1 MAQSEQHASRTDP
14 QQDQGCPAL
23 WSGIAKQ
30 LHGAHQAHH
39 SNRCRKEAGKVKGT
53 SLRFADIG
61 NNSQRQRDGDQS
73 QRNIN
78 KENPVPAGIAGNK
91 ATQRW
96 TDDRRNQ
103 RRPCQCGNGFD
114 ELIFWRGTQYRQAA
128 DGHHQR
134 ATNTLKDSHGDKGV
148 HVAGKAAKNGG
159 KRKNGQRQREDLTR
173 AEAIGN
179 PAAGRDQYRQR
190 NQVGADTDIEVNRRN
205 AKIFCHVRQR
215 GSDYRPVKKLHEKCA
230 GDQQRRSRE
239 GTAFS

>member
-78 KENPVPAGIAGNK
+78 KENPSNIEVFEAISSSRFFSYEMFDVLFNENSDGIANEFKQYLSNK
-91 ATQRW
+91 SNT
-96 TDDRRNQ
+96 NKK
-103 RRPCQCGNGFD
+103 NVFVKNMESFLLYD
-114 ELIFWRGTQYRQAA
+114 EKRQSIIKSICMEEILL
-128 DGHHQR
+128 
-134 ATNTLKDSHGDKGV
+134 NM
-148 HVAGKAAKNGG
+148 
-159 KRKNGQRQREDLTR
+159 
-173 AEAIGN
+173 
-179 PAAGRDQYRQR
+179 
-190 NQVGADTDIEVNRRN
+190 IEI
-205 AKIFCHVRQR
+205 K
-215 GSDYRPVKKLHEKCA
+215 
-230 GDQQRRSRE
+230 
-239 GTAFS
+239 